1 MSDTPVLSVRD
12 LRIGYDG
19 KTVLEKIDFDVARGE
34 VFVILGGS
42 GCGKSTLLRT
52 MIGLIK
58 PLAGSVKVDGEEFLG
73 VGGAARVAML
83 RKFGVLYQSSA
94 LFSSMT
100 LVENVSLPLE
110 EFTEL
115 PKDAIEIIAKTK
127 LRLVGLEGFEG
138 HLPSEIS
145 GGMKKR
151 AGVAR
156 ALSLDPRILFLDE
169 PSAGLDPITSA
180 ELDRLIL
187 DIRDALGTTMVLVTH
202 ELPSIYAVAD
212 RCIVLEK
219 ARHTIVARGRPADL
233 RDTSDDPYVRA
244 FFRRTTLT
252 EA

>member
-100 LVENVSLPLE
+100 LVENVSLGLAMCAERVALFATVAAGERPTTLVVASPRTNRALT
-110 EFTEL
+110 FPCGACL
-115 PKDAIEIIAKTK
+115 Q
-127 LRLVGLEGFEG
+127 VGLELGGRELVVVAVDPDG
-138 HLPSEIS
+138 ASERAVLGDLLP
-145 GGMKKR
+145 
-151 AGVAR
+151 
-156 ALSLDPRILFLDE
+156 
-169 PSAGLDPITSA
+169 
-180 ELDRLIL
+180 
-187 DIRDALGTTMVLVTH
+187 
-202 ELPSIYAVAD
+202 
-212 RCIVLEK
+212 
-219 ARHTIVARGRPADL
+219 RGPHKG
-233 RDTSDDPYVRA
+233 
-244 FFRRTTLT
+244 
-252 EA
+252 